1 MLILVSIMS
10 KDLLRK
16 NFSQKMYKTFKDFGQ
31 WHQKD
36 NWIETVRSL
45 LGMTLAQLGK
55 KLGVTPVAVRQVSE
69 KEKYGEVTLKKMQ
82 EYARALECE
91 FVYALVPKK
100 DFDDII
106 AEKAQRLAEYVLKE
120 ASLHMEIED
129 QEVNPEMKKQ
139 QIKQLTEQFKKSKKI
154 WD

>member
-1 MLILVSIMS
+1 MS

-16 NFSQKMYKTFKDFGQ
+16 NFSHKMHTTFKEFGS

-55 KLGVTPVAVRQVSE
+55 RLRVSAVAARQVSE

-91 FVYALVPKK
+91 FVYALVPRK
-100 DFDDII
+100 DFDEIMEDRARI
-106 AEKAQRLAEYVLKE
+106 LAKKVLAE

-129 QEVNPEMKKQ
+129 QEVSPEMKKN
-139 QIKQLTEQFKKSKKI
+139 QIEQLTEKFKRSKKI